1 MFLKNFNDSCY
12 INFSNA
18 GYNVS
23 ITKVPVN
30 NVQDFTVKAQVR
42 DLHKMGISQHSISS

>member
-23 ITKVPVN
+23 ITRVPVN
-30 NVQDFTVKAQVR
+30 NVQDFTVKAQGG
-42 DLHKMGISQHSISS
+42 DLHKMGICQHPTSS